1 MTTSDLKRPR
11 ATVRGR
17 QGPRRNRRA
26 RLLRR
31 PRDRASARVGRADRR
46 PDQRPP
52 RHHVGAP
59 EADPRG
65 ARAAR
70 HPL

>member
-11 ATVRGR
+11 ATV
-17 QGPRRNRRA
+17 RRA